1 MGKKPQSAGNSKG
14 IFSAMVSEKPIM
26 SSREK
31 ILSAI
36 RGISIEQKV
45 LPEIPEFSIQG
56 ELVERFMQS
65 ILGNKGE
72 VLSKV
77 EFQSWLGTVH
87 FSKIVSLSDSF
98 QNLSTISLPEDPH
111 ELEDLGLAIIDGQ
124 FGVAE
129 NGAIWLEDHNLI
141 LRVLPFI
148 TEHLVIV
155 LDREN
160 LVETMHQG
168 YNRIGDAQ
176 SGFGVFIAGPS
187 KTADIEQSLVIGAHG
202 AKSLRVV
209 LI

>member
-1 MGKKPQSAGNSKG
+1 
-14 IFSAMVSEKPIM
+14 M

-36 RGISIEQKV
+36 RAILVENKL
-45 LPEIPEFSIQG
+45 LPEVPNFHLNGDLE
-56 ELVERFMQS
+56 ELFTQS

-72 VLSKV
+72 VLSKE
-77 EFQSWLGTVH
+77 EFEKWLPTMN
-87 FSKIVSLSDSF
+87 FSKIISLSSHF
-98 QNLSTISLPEDPH
+98 KSTGNLELPEDPH
-111 ELEDLGLAIIDGQ
+111 ALEDLGLALLDGQ

-129 NGAIWLEDHNLI
+129 NGAIWMEDSNLG
-141 LRVLPFI
+141 LRALPFI

-155 LDREN
+155 LDRKN

-168 YNRIGDAQ
+168 YEKIGNAT
-176 SGFGVFIAGPS
+176 SGFGLFIAGPS

-209 LI
+209 LV

>member
-1 MGKKPQSAGNSKG
+1 
-14 IFSAMVSEKPIM
+14 M
-26 SSREK
+26 SSREN

-36 RGISIEQKV
+36 RGISIEPKS
-45 LPEIPEFSIQG
+45 LPEIPDFHLSG
-56 ELVERFMQS
+56 ELVETFIQS

-72 VLSKV
+72 VLTKV
-77 EFQSWLGTVH
+77 EFDAWLPKMK
-87 FSKIVSLSDSF
+87 FSKIISLASHF
-98 QNLSTISLPEDPH
+98 PGESTISLPEDPH
-111 ELEDLGLAIIDGQ
+111 ELEDLGLAILDGQ

-129 NGAIWLEDHNLI
+129 NGAIWLEDSNLG
-141 LRVLPFI
+141 LRALPFI

-155 LDREN
+155 LDRKN

-168 YNRIGDAQ
+168 YDRIGNAE
-176 SGFGVFIAGPS
+176 SGFGLFIAGPS

>member
-1 MGKKPQSAGNSKG
+1 
-14 IFSAMVSEKPIM
+14 MVSKEPNM

-36 RGISIEQKV
+36 RAIPVENKR
-45 LPEIPEFSIQG
+45 LPEVPNFHLIGDLE
-56 ELVERFMQS
+56 ELFTQS

-72 VLSKV
+72 VLTKG
-77 EFQSWLGTVH
+77 EFEKWLPLMS
-87 FSKIVSLSDSF
+87 FSKIISLSSHF
-98 QNLSTISLPEDPH
+98 KSTGNLELPEDPH
-111 ELEDLGLAIIDGQ
+111 DLEDLGLAILDGQ

-129 NGAIWLEDHNLI
+129 NGSIWMEDSNLG
-141 LRVLPFI
+141 LRALPFI

-155 LDREN
+155 LDRNN

-168 YNRIGDAQ
+168 YERIGNAT
-176 SGFGVFIAGPS
+176 SGFGLFIAGPS

-209 LI
+209 LV

>member
-1 MGKKPQSAGNSKG
+1 
-14 IFSAMVSEKPIM
+14 M

-36 RGISIEQKV
+36 KGISVEPKA
-45 LPEIPEFSIQG
+45 LPDIPDFNISG
-56 ELVERFMQS
+56 ELVESFIQS
-65 ILGNKGE
+65 IVGNKGE
-72 VLSKV
+72 VMSRV
-77 EFQSWLGTVH
+77 EFQSWISTAH
-87 FSKIVSLSDSF
+87 FSKILSLSKQF
-98 QNLSTISLPEDPH
+98 QDLSNLALPEDPH
-111 ELEDLGLAIIDGQ
+111 ELEDLGLAILEGQ

-129 NGAIWLEDHNLI
+129 NGAIWLEDPNLG
-141 LRVLPFI
+141 LRALPFI

-155 LDREN
+155 LERKN
-160 LVETMHQG
+160 LVETMHQA
-168 YNRIGDAQ
+168 YTRIGEAH